1 MNVQWLPVAQAM
13 STDALTEE
21 FVGEATEVPGMGFV
35 DEFCLP
41 VPVTI
46 GGGPT
51 GGRVKVAD
59 VLEETPEPVI
69 EEMGAYGYG
78 AGPMPEDVGIVKLE
92 EVALVATGE
101 TSVPPVL
108 IGYPLRDAPLLVKE

>member
-1 MNVQWLPVAQAM
+1 MKVQWLPVAQTK
-13 STDALTEE
+13 STDVLAEE
-21 FVGEATEVPGMGFV
+21 FVGEAMEVPGMGFV
-35 DEFCLP
+35 DEFWMP

-69 EEMGAYGYG
+69 EKIGAYGYG
-78 AGPMPEDVGIVKLE
+78 AGPMPEDVDIVELE

-101 TSVPPVL
+101 TSVPPVFT
-108 IGYPLRDAPLLVKE
+108 G